1 MKGTHFLTISVAHA
15 VVFTIILKFLYVFDY
30 IPWSPI
36 KWTQRWQVISHS
48 HPLFKWLLTL
58 LVVFLIVNL
67 AMALFM
73 IVSNM
78 PAIATS
84 IVVGFAIWI
93 LLEWSI
99 YQDFSHISWKS
110 VPIISVILIICRALA
125 ETIHYYDQEVYDDK
139 RK

>member
-15 VVFTIILKFLYVFDY
+15 LVFTIILKFLYVFDY

-36 KWTQRWQVISHS
+36 KWTQRLQVFSHA
-48 HPLFKWLLTL
+48 HPSFKWLLTF
-58 LVVFLIVNL
+58 LVVFLIINL

-73 IVSNM
+73 IVSKM

-110 VPIISVILIICRALA
+110 VPIITVILIICRALA

>member
-36 KWTQRWQVISHS
+36 KWTQRWQVISHA

-58 LVVFLIVNL
+58 LVVFLIINL

-73 IVSNM
+73 IVSKM
-78 PAIATS
+78 PPIATS
-84 IVVGFAIWI
+84 IVVGLAIWI